1 MSEAG
6 CPCCGCRA
14 AGGERAHA
22 IAAALRDDDLDR
34 AMTLGLLDG
43 DNVPAACAACA
54 PDCRAR
60 IEAARAARMA
70 ALAAR
75 ERHRARALRLA
86 RRERE
91 RAERRT
97 IAPVAPVTSADI
109 ARDGTEPA
117 PAAVSGLPPAAAAAL
132 ARARARAAGKPA

>member
-1 MSEAG
+1 LSEAG

-43 DNVPAACAACA
+43 DDAPPVACAECA

-60 IEAARAARMA
+60 IESARAGRTA

-75 ERHRARALRLA
+75 ERHRARALRLE

-91 RAERRT
+91 RAERR
-97 IAPVAPVTSADI
+97 AAASVATADM
-109 ARDGTEPA
+109 ARDGDDIA
-117 PAAVSGLPPAAAAAL
+117 PAAVPGLPPAAAAAL
-132 ARARARAAGKPA
+132 ARARARAAGKSG

>member
-1 MSEAG
+1 LSEAG

-43 DNVPAACAACA
+43 GDAPVACAECT

-60 IEAARAARMA
+60 IDAARAGRTA

-75 ERHRARALRLA
+75 ERHRARALRLE

-91 RAERRT
+91 RAERRAA
-97 IAPVAPVTSADI
+97 APVATADM
-109 ARDGTEPA
+109 AREGDAIA
-117 PAAVSGLPPAAAAAL
+117 PAAVPGLPPAAAAAL
-132 ARARARAAGKPA
+132 ARARARAAARSG